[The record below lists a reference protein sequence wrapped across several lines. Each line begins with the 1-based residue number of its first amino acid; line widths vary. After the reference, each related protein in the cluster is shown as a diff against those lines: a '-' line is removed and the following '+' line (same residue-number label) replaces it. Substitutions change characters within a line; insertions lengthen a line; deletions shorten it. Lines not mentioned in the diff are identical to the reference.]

1 MANYVKFLRGTPNA
15 YNNLQFKQEDTLYF
29 IAEKDA
35 LTGKLY
41 IGNTMVAG
49 EMNEADLQIY
59 LKNLNDVDVSKAKHH
74 NVLSYDAQQQLW
86 VPIDIDEISN
96 ITISE
101 LTAEINKKANIAD
114 VYTTTQVD
122 NIISSIDILKIKKVN
137 TIEEIDINA
146 NQYIYLVPSKEE
158 TNNNYEEYI
167 IIEGQIE
174 KLGSTSTPPGEV
186 NIINSINEEEFEI
199 LKDDRKLV
207 IKQVPIDKLS
217 NLDKH
222 ETIQII
228 QKKIEKLSDNLNDF
242 NGRLNKIETS
252 IQTLQDNAVWS
263 SL

>member
-1 MANYVKFLRGTPNA
+1 MANYVKFVRGTPNA

-41 IGNTMVAG
+41 IGNTMIAG

-86 VPIDIDEISN
+86 IPIDINEISN

-167 IIEGQIE
+167 VIEGQIE
-174 KLGSTSTPPGEV
+174 KLGSASIPPGEV
-186 NIINSINEEEFEI
+186 NVINSINEEEFEI
-199 LKDDRKLV
+199 LDDNRKLV

-222 ETIQII
+222 ETIQIM
-228 QKKIEKLSDNLNDF
+228 KIKVEKLSNNFDNLNK
-242 NGRLNKIETS
+242 RLDEIETS
-252 IQTLQDNAVWS
+252 VQVLQNNTIWG